1 MSKILIGNAE
11 IIDGTGASPFCGWVL
26 VEGER
31 IRAVSPTPLRAED
44 AEFVDARGLTL
55 VPGFI
60 DAHAHSDLSL
70 LAAPEAEGK
79 ISQGITSEIS
89 GNCGLSA
96 FPIRSEEVR
105 AHLQEVYKIYGI
117 PLEWNDFQSYT
128 EVLSTRK
135 PSINAGFLCGHNTLR
150 ANVLGYGNL
159 QGTPTD
165 LGREQRLLHEM
176 LEQGALGLSSGLLYV
191 PGKFASREEMT
202 GLAAI
207 LREFDRPYTTHLRSE
222 GERLLESVEE
232 ALEVAASAGIRLHLS
247 HLKTAQPRNWHK
259 IDALLKRLA
268 EARSGGLRVTAD
280 RYPYTSGQTSFSV
293 VLPPPC
299 DDLTDRQIQDLLR
312 NSPKERLRLQQE
324 LMRHPRDWRAIILCT
339 TRHPEFSHFGGRT
352 IQEIADILKRP
363 PEEICMDC
371 LTEDATGAM
380 AAFCGMSE
388 ENLDRLLLEE
398 FVCCGTDETAR
409 PVSEQLGR
417 SHPRGFGSFPR
428 WIRRS
433 LRLGLPLERTI
444 QRLTQLP
451 ATIFSLSERGE
462 IRPGFYADLVLFSRE
477 SLIDRAD
484 FGHPHRLSEG
494 IFSVYVNGELSFF
507 ENRVRGHAGKILKK

>member
-165 LGREQRLLHEM
+165 LEREQRLLSVLRETGGQHIAVLAERAGIPVF
-176 LEQGALGLSSGLLYV
+176 EASAVLSSL
-191 PGKFASREEMT
+191 EMK
-202 GLAAI
+202 GLAV
-207 LREFDRPYTTHLRSE
+207 R
-222 GERLLESVEE
+222 
-232 ALEVAASAGIRLHLS
+232 AGG
-247 HLKTAQPRNWHK
+247 N
-259 IDALLKRLA
+259 
-268 EARSGGLRVTAD
+268 
-280 RYPYTSGQTSFSV
+280 RY
-293 VLPPPC
+293 
-299 DDLTDRQIQDLLR
+299 
-312 NSPKERLRLQQE
+312 SP
-324 LMRHPRDWRAIILCT
+324 
-339 TRHPEFSHFGGRT
+339 
-352 IQEIADILKRP
+352 
-363 PEEICMDC
+363 
-371 LTEDATGAM
+371 
-380 AAFCGMSE
+380 
-388 ENLDRLLLEE
+388 
-398 FVCCGTDETAR
+398 V
-409 PVSEQLGR
+409 
-417 SHPRGFGSFPR
+417 
-428 WIRRS
+428 
-433 LRLGLPLERTI
+433 
-444 QRLTQLP
+444 
-451 ATIFSLSERGE
+451 
-462 IRPGFYADLVLFSRE
+462 
-477 SLIDRAD
+477 
-484 FGHPHRLSEG
+484 
-494 IFSVYVNGELSFF
+494 
-507 ENRVRGHAGKILKK
+507 

>member
-31 IRAVSPTPLRAED
+31 IRAVSPSPLQVED

-96 FPIRSEEVR
+96 FPIRTEEVR
-105 AHLQEVYKIYGI
+105 AHLQELYKIYGI
-117 PLEWNDFQSYT
+117 PLDWNDFQSYT
-128 EVLSTRK
+128 EVLSARK

-150 ANVLGYGNL
+150 ANILGYENV
-159 QGTPTD
+159 QGTPGD
-165 LGREQRLLHEM
+165 LEREQRLLREM

-202 GLAAI
+202 GLATV
-207 LREFDRPYTTHLRSE
+207 LRKFDRPYTTHLRSE

-268 EARSGGLRVTAD
+268 ELGAKNTVLTGIESRRTAIPTPAGRRVSAW
-280 RYPYTSGQTSFSV
+280 F
-293 VLPPPC
+293 
-299 DDLTDRQIQDLLR
+299 
-312 NSPKERLRLQQE
+312 
-324 LMRHPRDWRAIILCT
+324 
-339 TRHPEFSHFGGRT
+339 
-352 IQEIADILKRP
+352 
-363 PEEICMDC
+363 
-371 LTEDATGAM
+371 
-380 AAFCGMSE
+380 
-388 ENLDRLLLEE
+388 
-398 FVCCGTDETAR
+398 
-409 PVSEQLGR
+409 
-417 SHPRGFGSFPR
+417 FP
-428 WIRRS
+428 
-433 LRLGLPLERTI
+433 
-444 QRLTQLP
+444 LP
-451 ATIFSLSERGE
+451 ATI
-462 IRPGFYADLVLFSRE
+462 
-477 SLIDRAD
+477 
-484 FGHPHRLSEG
+484 
-494 IFSVYVNGELSFF
+494 
-507 ENRVRGHAGKILKK
+507 